1 MAPDRAIIKLDT
13 VLAVDLSEDLLNLSI
28 FKGGANAVEL
38 SGELALAVGANLGG
52 VADIF
57 TRAGRWLKKQKP
69 RPKKFIMREASVKIL
84 RAAPE
89 WTRADPLKPLCLNE
103 VRVKILDD
111 LSALIEGRVVYCR
124 VMKIWLDGQGV
135 EEKARPTG
143 ERLKCE
149 YVYGM
154 ANSRCAEFIL
164 NFEKAA
170 KIPFGG
176 LANNQEVV
184 TY

>member
-1 MAPDRAIIKLDT
+1 MAPDRAIIKPDT

-28 FKGGANAVEL
+28 LKGGANAVEL

-52 VADIF
+52 VADVLK
-57 TRAGRWLKKQKP
+57 RAGGWLKKQKP

-89 WTRADPLKPLCLNE
+89 WTRAEPLKPLCLNE
-103 VRVKILDD
+103 VRAKILDD
-111 LSALIEGRVVYCR
+111 LSALAEGRVVYCR

-154 ANSRCAEFIL
+154 ANPRCAEFIL
-164 NFEKAA
+164 NF
-170 KIPFGG
+170 
-176 LANNQEVV
+176 
-184 TY
+184 

>member
-1 MAPDRAIIKLDT
+1 MAPDRAIIKPDT

-52 VADIF
+52 VADILK
-57 TRAGRWLKKQKP
+57 RAGRWLKKQKP
-69 RPKKFIMREASVKIL
+69 RPKKFIMREASATIL
-84 RAAPE
+84 RAAPR
-89 WTRADPLKPLCLNE
+89 WTRGDPLKPLCLNE

-154 ANSRCAEFIL
+154 ANPRCAEFIL